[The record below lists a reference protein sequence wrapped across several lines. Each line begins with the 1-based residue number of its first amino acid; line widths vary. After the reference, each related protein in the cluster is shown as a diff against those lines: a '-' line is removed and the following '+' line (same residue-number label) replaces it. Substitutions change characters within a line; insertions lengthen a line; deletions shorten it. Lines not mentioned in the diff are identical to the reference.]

1 MTVPEKGS
9 ILRWIYLTVLAAM
22 WGSSFI
28 LMKRGLLYF
37 TPNQVAALRMFISFI
52 ALFPFIAT
60 NLKHVDKKLWKYIVA
75 TGLLGNGIPAFLFTQ
90 AETGISGSMAGM
102 LNSLTSVFTLIIGFL
117 FFGTLFTARNV
128 VGVILGFTGAAFLI
142 YLSSGDVQSAEPWK
156 GVYVLIATV
165 CYAISVN
172 ILRNKLSG
180 IPAVTLTGAAL
191 LIAGVPC
198 GIFLFSTDFVSRL
211 NNVPGAWQGVGFV
224 FTLAIFGTVIST
236 VLFNQLIRISSALY
250 ASSVTYLIPFVAVL
264 WGLYDAETFN
274 GFYLLALII
283 ILLGIYLIN
292 VKPKQAKQ

>member
-1 MTVPEKGS
+1 VTVPEKGS

-37 TPNQVAALRMFISFI
+37 TPDQVAALRMFISFI
-52 ALFPFIAT
+52 ALFPFIAAS
-60 NLKHVDKKLWKYIVA
+60 LKQIDKKLWKYIVA
-75 TGLLGNGIPAFLFTQ
+75 TGLLGNGIPAFLFTH

-117 FFGTLFTARNV
+117 FFGTLFTARHV

-191 LIAGVPC
+191 LVAGVPC

-211 NNVPGAWQGVGFV
+211 TTVPGAWQGAGFV
-224 FTLAIFGTVIST
+224 LTLAIFGTVIST

-292 VKPKQAKQ
+292 VKPKQAKV